1 MKDPNE
7 RYWSFIVF
15 TSWKTRQHLSATA
28 FPPSSNIDFLR
39 RLLSVCLRRCEKTN
53 KLLCFSKGCLA
64 PSFPSA
70 RQSSLG
76 LKAGRGGGGGGILAG
91 TECSSSVRRVS
102 GGLSNACSLVSV
114 LPGVVELRCVRGAF
128 TQRLIEMYTLGR
140 EVEGSLKVM
149 FDRLPLKPAAPKSQ
163 LLPG

>member
-15 TSWKTRQHLSATA
+15 TTRKTRQHLRATA

-39 RLLSVCLRRCEKTN
+39 RLLSVCLCRREKTN
-53 KLLCFSKGCLA
+53 KSLCFSKGCLA

-70 RQSSLG
+70 RQSSLN
-76 LKAGRGGGGGGILAG
+76 LKAGGGKKLAG

-102 GGLSNACSLVSV
+102 GGLSDACSLVSV

-149 FDRLPLKPAAPKSQ
+149 FDCLPLKPAAPKSQ